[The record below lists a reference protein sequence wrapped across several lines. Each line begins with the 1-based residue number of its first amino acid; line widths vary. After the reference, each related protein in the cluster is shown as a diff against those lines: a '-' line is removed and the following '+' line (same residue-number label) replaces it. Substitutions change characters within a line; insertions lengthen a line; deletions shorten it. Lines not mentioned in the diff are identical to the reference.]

1 LNHPQQE
8 VRETQEQ
15 LESLRTLQ
23 VYPPSSFAS
32 FVFTSDLKKYI
43 FFDKSQSL
51 QDEDGGD
58 RASRA
63 ALVLETLQQEVRLN
77 AESRKYKALCAS
89 AERAK
94 VLISMCLNC
103 MFHNI
108 LNKETSYIALL

>member
-1 LNHPQQE
+1 

-32 FVFTSDLKKYI
+32 FVFTSDFKKKI
-43 FFDKSQSL
+43 SNKSQSL